1 MTSTQNRSSAFSL
14 TGVAPITVYK
24 GSKDYV
30 DADLN
35 KARTVSNI
43 TISQYNSS
51 NLLNSDF
58 NINFNPS
65 VFTISNLTSVP
76 NLESITLIN
85 NENYIDSSGKTK
97 SRVVFKVTNPDMQ
110 KIADV
115 DIRHSLASSES
126 GI

>member
-1 MTSTQNRSSAFSL
+1 MTSTQNRSSALSL

-51 NLLNSDF
+51 NLLSSDF
-58 NINFNPS
+58 NIDFNPS